1 VIEVAD
7 GHATV
12 GFGSVRPTSA
22 MPDSIVWVEPD
33 FVAVPA
39 NFGMFAL
46 SHAAFGISGNTF
58 LLPANAVV

>member
-1 VIEVAD
+1 
-7 GHATV
+7 
-12 GFGSVRPTSA
+12 